1 MTAID
6 RAERLQEQAE
16 QVLHHVWNEEPAEA
30 LAALGK
36 AWATLSDLAP
46 ELVEMGVH
54 AGLTQRRMADLLGVP
69 ASTLRGAKREFAR

>member
-1 MTAID
+1 VSIEL
-6 RAERLQEQAE
+6 AERLNTQAE
-16 QVLHHVWNEEPAEA
+16 HLVSCVWNEAPTEA
-30 LAALGK
+30 LAALG
-36 AWATLSDLAP
+36 AVWQTLSDLAP